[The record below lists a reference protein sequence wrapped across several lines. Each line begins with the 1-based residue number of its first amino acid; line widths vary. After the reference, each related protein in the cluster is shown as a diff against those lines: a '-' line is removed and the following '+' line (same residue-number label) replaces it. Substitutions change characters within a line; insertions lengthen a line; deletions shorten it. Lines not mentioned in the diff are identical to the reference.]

1 MYSPVIYFSFENLNA
16 LFKLYTL
23 KKYLFKIYLNTN
35 TCTSI
40 KIKKL
45 KICTYKKKKT
55 KFKNTW
61 KLFEYK

>member
-40 KIKKL
+40 K
-45 KICTYKKKKT
+45 KKKIENMYLQK
-55 KFKNTW
+55 KKN
-61 KLFEYK
+61 EI